1 VIAFSA
7 TSSVPYE
14 RLINNCICTPTV
26 LKFKSEYE
34 MVHGTSPIT
43 DPSVVPCIDTP
54 GYEEAVL
61 ADLDKH
67 YELHPVILVVGSESR
82 GHFLKHIKANKF
94 KFAEGG

>member
-1 VIAFSA
+1 MIAFSA

-34 MVHGTSPIT
+34 MVHGTSPVT
-43 DPSVVPCIDTP
+43 DPSIVPCIDTP
-54 GYEEAVL
+54 GFEATVL

-67 YELHPVILVVGSESR
+67 YELHPVILVVSSDSR
-82 GHFLKHIKANKF
+82 GNFIKHINASKF
-94 KFAEGG
+94 KYAEGG